1 MRELKRDE
9 LLTMISLKSGVTKK
23 DAEKVLK
30 SLGFIVYNSLIRGF
44 TVRVPEIG
52 KFELRV
58 TKARTEER
66 FFERAGFR
74 KETMVLKPRPE
85 YCRPVFSFVN
95 GFKEKIK
102 TGTMGRLIK
111 EETEVEDNNG

>member
-74 KETMVLKPRPE
+74 KETMVLKLRPE
-85 YCRPVFSFVN
+85 YCRPVFSSVK
-95 GFKEKIK
+95 GFKKKIK
-102 TGTMGRLIK
+102 TGTMVRLIK
-111 EETEVEDNNG
+111 DEAEVENNNG